1 MCLLRSQLGSLDCE
15 QLRTAGCSTQEL
27 FALGWRQQ
35 RTLWLLA
42 SQPGGLTPQSLE
54 MQFRLSPGRFVC
66 SGGALGSVDDF
77 EGGIFFYVHFVDGF
91 YDGILG
97 GLLLRC
103 T

>member
-1 MCLLRSQLGSLDCE
+1 MRLPRSPLGSRNFM

-42 SQPGGLTPQSLE
+42 SQPGGLSPQSLQ
-54 MQFRLSPGRFVC
+54 MQFRLSPRRFVC
-66 SGGALGSVDDF
+66 SSGALGSDDDF
-77 EGGIFFYVHFVDGF
+77 EGGIFFYIQFVDGF